1 MNRKLYESAENLDK
15 ERDVALFLEE
25 KWKCEAVKMPIKYGL
40 DYTFRRNKELVG
52 FCEIKCLNYEL
63 SQFDRM
69 SGGYFISLGKFMS
82 AKSLVEF
89 TKLPFFLVLD
99 TNDGIYYRKFT
110 NFENLRFTVNGRK
123 DRSDWQ
129 DVEPMVL
136 LETDLF
142 TKMANK
148 QDKHWLDD

>member
-82 AKSLVEF
+82 AKSLYLF
-89 TKLPFFLVLD
+89 
-99 TNDGIYYRKFT
+99 IYSLKAFKPHC
-110 NFENLRFTVNGRK
+110 LRHIMSCRT
-123 DRSDWQ
+123 
-129 DVEPMVL
+129 
-136 LETDLF
+136 
-142 TKMANK
+142 A
-148 QDKHWLDD
+148 H

>member
-63 SQFDRM
+63 SQFDCM

-99 TNDGIYYRKFT
+99 TTDGIYYRKFT

-136 LETDLF
+136 LETALF
-142 TKMANK
+142 TKMTDK
-148 QDKHWLDD
+148 KDKHWLDD

>member
-82 AKSLVEF
+82 AKFLVEF

-99 TNDGIYYRKFT
+99 TTDGIYYRKFT
-110 NFENLRFTVNGRK
+110 DFENLRFTVNGRK

-136 LETDLF
+136 LETALF
-142 TKMANK
+142 TKMTDK
-148 QDKHWLDD
+148 KDKHWLDD

>member
-15 ERDVALFLEE
+15 ERSVALFLEE

-69 SGGYFISLGKFMS
+69 SDGYFISLGKFMS

-99 TNDGIYYRKFT
+99 TTDGIYYRKFT

-136 LETDLF
+136 LETALF
-142 TKMANK
+142 TKMTDK
-148 QDKHWLDD
+148 KDKHWLDD

>member
-15 ERDVALFLEE
+15 ERSVALFLEE

-99 TNDGIYYRKFT
+99 TTDGIYYRKFT

-136 LETDLF
+136 LETALF
-142 TKMANK
+142 TKMTDK
-148 QDKHWLDD
+148 KDKHWLDD